1 MNSAVAHE
9 GNDRDAGVVEEIC
22 GYLTEQPPRSF
33 FLFAGAGSGKTRTL
47 VEALRRL
54 TGVVPHEKGERLARQ
69 LRFYGRSIRVVTYTK
84 NAVAVISG
92 RLGSNDLVA
101 VSTIHS
107 FCWEIIGGF
116 DEDIRDALIAD
127 KAARLEEAQKK
138 AATKVRGISDT
149 DRRNFAEIEHEMNAL
164 KSVPKF
170 IYHPDKDTFGEGAM
184 HHDQVLDATAWL
196 LLNRPTLR
204 TILQDRHPIILI
216 DESQDT
222 MKSMLNALMPLVE
235 PRGSGL
241 TLGLLGDH
249 RQRIYMDGHSDL
261 PALIPPGWA
270 KPELK
275 MNHRSQQRIVHLIN
289 KIWAAQLAGR
299 TQPALGVEQHP
310 RTEKTQGTVRLFIG
324 STSLSTLE
332 KRQKEAWAASQ
343 MQQATQSAAWATPGG
358 YQSLALEHKL
368 AAARG
373 DFLNAYT
380 AMTLIDPNAAAPSG
394 RGENTGPS
402 SARLVLCDLAQLAA
416 SVAENGSVNDF
427 AATEMLR
434 RAGCLEQLPAD
445 ADQRIAR
452 TEEMH
457 QAITAFGVACV
468 KPDATVAEVVAPI
481 LKAQMFTV
489 DARLLQ
495 HFADQTPPPGAPI
508 PRKEIETDEARQRR
522 GWCALFAAPWSELG
536 RYRRYLAG
544 NSELATHQVVKG
556 SEFTHVMVVMD
567 DQQSGGNLIS
577 YDKLF
582 GATEL
587 GTRDFDNIKAGKE
600 TTIDRSLRL
609 LYVTCSRARE
619 SLALVLWAE
628 NPAEA
633 LKFARNKSGWFAP
646 EEVVEIA

>member
-1 MNSAVAHE
+1 MSGAVVYE

-47 VEALRRL
+47 VEVLRRL
-54 TGVVPHEKGERLARQ
+54 TGVVPHESGGRLARL
-69 LRFYGRSIRVVTYTK
+69 LRLYGRSIRVVTYTK

-107 FCWEIIGGF
+107 FCWELIGGF
-116 DEDIRDALIAD
+116 DDDIREALTAD
-127 KAARLEEAQKK
+127 KAVQLEEARVK
-138 AATKVRGISDT
+138 AAAKVRGISDT
-149 DRRNFAEIEHEMNAL
+149 DRRKFAEIEQEMNAL

-184 HHDQVLDATAWL
+184 QHSQVLDATAWL
-196 LLNRPTLR
+196 LLNRPALR
-204 TILQDRHPIILI
+204 TILRDRHPIILI

-222 MKSMLNALMPLVE
+222 MKSMLDALMQLAE
-235 PRGSGL
+235 PKGSGL

-261 PALIPPGWA
+261 PALVPPSWA

-275 MNHRSQQRIVHLIN
+275 MNHRCQQRIVHLIN
-289 KIWAAQLAGR
+289 KIWAAQLEGR
-299 TQPALGVEQHP
+299 TQSASGVEQHH
-310 RTEKTQGTVRLFIG
+310 RTEKIAGTVRLFIG
-324 STSLSTLE
+324 NASLSTPE
-332 KRQKEAWAASQ
+332 KRQREAWVASQ
-343 MQQATQSAAWATPGG
+343 MQLAAQSDAWATPGG

-368 AAARG
+368 VAARG
-373 DFLNAYT
+373 DFLNVYT

-402 SARLVLCDLAQLAA
+402 AARLVLHELAQLAA
-416 SVAENGSVNDF
+416 CVASDGSVNDF
-427 AATEMLR
+427 EATEVLR
-434 RAGCLEQLPAD
+434 RAGCLDHLPAE

-452 TEEMH
+452 TEDMH
-457 QAITAFGVACV
+457 KAVAAFGAACI
-468 KPDATVAEVVAPI
+468 KADATIAEAIAPI
-481 LKAQMFTV
+481 IKARVFEV
-489 DARLLQ
+489 DSRLLQ
-495 HFADQTPPPGAPI
+495 QFADQTAPPPAPI
-508 PRKEIETDEARQRR
+508 PRKETETDDARRRR
-522 GWCALFAAPWSELG
+522 GWCALFTAQWSELE

-567 DQQSGGNLIS
+567 DKQAGGNQVS

-582 GATEL
+582 GATGL
-587 GTRDFDNIKAGKE
+587 GERDLENVKAGKE
-600 TTIDRSLRL
+600 TIIDRSLRL

-619 SLALVLWAE
+619 SLALVLWADK
-628 NPAEA
+628 PAEA
-633 LKFARNKSGWFAP
+633 LEFARHKSGWFAA
-646 EEVVEIA
+646 EEVAEIA

>member
-1 MNSAVAHE
+1 MSGAVVHE

-47 VEALRRL
+47 VEVLRRL
-54 TGVVPHEKGERLARQ
+54 TGVVRHERGDRLARQ
-69 LRFYGRSIRVVTYTK
+69 LRLYGRSIRVVTYTK

-107 FCWEIIGGF
+107 FCWELIGGF
-116 DEDIRDALIAD
+116 DDDIREALIAD
-127 KAARLEEAQKK
+127 KEVQLEDARVK
-138 AATKVRGISDT
+138 AAAKVRGISDT
-149 DRRNFAEIEHEMNAL
+149 DRRKFAEIEQDMDAL
-164 KSVPKF
+164 KSVPTF
-170 IYHPDKDTFGEGAM
+170 IYHPDKDIFGEGAM
-184 HHDQVLDATAWL
+184 QHGQVLAATAWL
-196 LLNRPTLR
+196 LLNRLTLR

-222 MKSMLNALMPLVE
+222 MKSMLEALMRLAE
-235 PRGSGL
+235 PKGSGL

-249 RQRIYMDGHSDL
+249 RQRVYMDGHSDL
-261 PALIPPGWA
+261 PSLVPSGWA
-270 KPELK
+270 KPQLK

-289 KIWAAQLAGR
+289 KIWAAKLQGR
-299 TQPALGVEQHP
+299 AQPASGVEQHH
-310 RTEKTQGTVRLFIG
+310 RTEKTEGTVRLFIG
-324 STSLSTLE
+324 SASLSTPE
-332 KRQKEAWAASQ
+332 KREREARVASQ
-343 MQQATQSAAWATPGG
+343 MQQVVQSDAWTTPGG

-368 AAARG
+368 VAARG
-373 DFLNAYT
+373 DFLSVFT

-394 RGENTGPS
+394 RGENSGPS
-402 SARLVLCDLAQLAA
+402 AARLVLHELAQLVACVA
-416 SVAENGSVNDF
+416 SDGSVNDF
-427 AATEMLR
+427 AVTEVLR
-434 RAGCLEQLPAD
+434 QAGCLDHLPVE

-452 TEEMH
+452 SEEMH
-457 QAITAFGVACV
+457 KAIAAFGAACITA
-468 KPDATVAEVVAPI
+468 DTTVAEVIAPI
-481 LKAQMFTV
+481 IQARVFDV
-489 DARLLQ
+489 DSRLLHQ
-495 HFADQTPPPGAPI
+495 FADPTPPPPAPI
-508 PRKEIETDEARQRR
+508 SRKETEMDDARRRR
-522 GWCALFAAPWSELG
+522 GWCALFEAPWSELE

-567 DQQSGGNLIS
+567 DKQAGGNQIS

-587 GTRDFDNIKAGKE
+587 GERDLENIQAGKE

-628 NPAEA
+628 KPAEA
-633 LKFARNKSGWFAP
+633 LEFARHKSGWFAA